1 MTWTGPLE
9 SETTRDNVL
18 PALGDAGW
26 SGRDRVEQHAVR
38 SPLAPAATPQ
48 DSDDDGY
55 ADIVL
60 QVHETPVAVVEVK
73 RERRSAQDG
82 LQQALRYAR
91 KLDAP
96 LAYATN
102 GTVIIEHDLVHGVE
116 RIVENYRSPAD
127 AWNLYLEHLGVEGE
141 GRRLLTE
148 PFNRR
153 VITTS
158 GEVKRPRPYQVAAI
172 NRVLA
177 GIAKGKRR
185 LLLLMATGTGKT
197 FTALQIVSRLRAYE
211 AAVRPDQNYRILY
224 LADRDQLLSQPMGKD
239 FGPGLGDGVLQRVR
253 SGADTSREVYFAT
266 YQAMTGGTD
275 DSRQLFEKFRPD
287 FFQLVIVDECHRGSS
302 EEDSTWRRVLD
313 HFDVAVHLGLTAT
326 PRDDSVDTS
335 EYFDA
340 PVFTYSLRDGIADG
354 YLAPYRVRRVVPSPD
369 FEGWAPLP
377 GQRDVFG
384 REIPEGEYGTRQ
396 FERVLSLPDRTRVV
410 ARHLSGILRE
420 DPTARTMVFCVD
432 TAHADDMRAA
442 LVAENPEL
450 VRRQPEWVV
459 RIVGIEGEKE
469 RLLDAFANPDEPAP
483 VVATTSRLLSTGV
496 DIEDLKYVVLFRP
509 VGSAIEFKQ
518 IIGRGT
524 RMYPAKG
531 KTSFE
536 IIDYVGATSHFTDPG
551 FDGFPASW
559 KGVQITEGGE
569 ERPLPGPGKD
579 GSGEFTE
586 AGEYGGAGSESV
598 AEGGEEFTPG
608 VGGTLG
614 DPPEGPSALPRRFV
628 VDGQQFEISSEAVM
642 VPDASSG
649 RLELTEYGQWV
660 RQQVRL
666 LGEQE
671 EILVRWSASATRADL
686 LRQLEHL
693 RIDLDALVAEAGI
706 DGAEPLDVL
715 LHVAYDTPQRSRAE
729 RATEVRAK
737 HGGDIAR
744 RSQKAREVLEAL
756 LIRYEMH
763 GIEDLAD
770 PEVFRWAPVNE
781 VGDLREL
788 AMAVRPV
795 SLSEQRDLLQKWI
808 YEE

>member
-1 MTWTGPLE
+1 MGPLE
-9 SETTRDNVL
+9 SETTGARVL
-18 PALGDAGW
+18 PALDEAGW
-26 SGRDRVEQHAVR
+26 RGQDLIEQYPVR
-38 SPLAPAATPQ
+38 SPLAPSSVIQGPA
-48 DSDDDGY
+48 DDGY

-60 QVHETPVAVVEVK
+60 RVHDTPVAVVEVK
-73 RERRSAQDG
+73 RERRAAQDG
-82 LQQALRYAR
+82 VQQALRYAQ

-102 GTVIIEHDLVHGVE
+102 GTTIIEHDLVHGVE
-116 RIVENYRSPAD
+116 RVVEQYRSPAD
-127 AWNLYLEHLGVEGE
+127 AWSLYLEQLGVQDDAS
-141 GRRLLTE
+141 RLLEE

-158 GEVKRPRPYQVAAI
+158 GEVKSPRPYQIAAI

-177 GIAKGKRR
+177 GIARGKRR

-211 AAVRPDQNYRILY
+211 AAVHPERNYRVLY

-239 FGPGLGDGVLQRVR
+239 FGPGLGEGVLQRVR

-266 YQAMTGGTD
+266 YQALTGGTD
-275 DSRQLFEKFRPD
+275 DSRQLFESFRSD
-287 FFQLVIVDECHRGSS
+287 FFQLVIVDECHRGSAA
-302 EEDSTWRRVLD
+302 EDSSWRRVLD
-313 HFDVAVHLGLTAT
+313 HFDSAVHLGLTAT

-354 YLAPYRVRRVVPSPD
+354 HLAPYRVRRVVPSPD

-384 REIPEGEYGTRQ
+384 REIPEGEYGTRD
-396 FERVLSLPDRTRVV
+396 FERILSLPDRTQVV

-432 TAHADDMRAA
+432 TAHADAMRAA

-450 VRRQPEWVV
+450 VRRQPEWAV
-459 RIVGIEGEKE
+459 RIVGVEGEKE
-469 RLLDAFANPDEPAP
+469 RLLDAFSDPDEPTP

-559 KGVQITEGGE
+559 RGVQITEGGE
-569 ERPLPGPGKD
+569 EMPLPDD
-579 GSGEFTE
+579 GQDP
-586 AGEYGGAGSESV
+586 AGEPPEVDERTDGGDLSVGEDGGA
-598 AEGGEEFTPG
+598 FTPG
-608 VGGTLG
+608 EGGTLG
-614 DPPEGPSALPRRFV
+614 EPSDDPSPYPRRYV
-628 VDGQQFEISSEAVM
+628 VEGQQFEISSEAVL

-660 RQQVRL
+660 RQQVRS
-666 LGEQE
+666 LGDED
-671 EILVRWSASATRADL
+671 EIVVRWSASATRADL
-686 LRQLEHL
+686 LHQLEHL
-693 RIDLDALVAEAGI
+693 RIDVDSLVSDVGI
-706 DGAEPLDVL
+706 EGAEPLDVL
-715 LHVAYDTPQRSRAE
+715 LHLAYDAPQRSRAE
-729 RATEVRAK
+729 RAARVRTARSD
-737 HGGDIAR
+737 DIAR
-744 RSQKAREVLEAL
+744 MSQKAREVLEAL

-763 GIEDLAD
+763 GVEDLAD
-770 PEVFRWAPVNE
+770 PDVFRWAPVSD

-788 AMAVRPV
+788 ARAVRPG
-795 SLSEQRDLLQKWI
+795 SLSEQRDLLQRWI
-808 YEE
+808 FAE